1 MKTYKNDEVLNCIKN
16 YRGEDI
22 TPDARAHRI
31 LYLFILTIAQNKGVG
46 FDYSVLDGYKQY
58 IDIFKEVERILFDL
72 LDKYPNINVS
82 NDSSGLSKVFEKL
95 CVYVQRYGL

>member
-1 MKTYKNDEVLNCIKN
+1 MNCIKN
-16 YRGEDI
+16 YRGEGI

-58 IDIFKEVERILFDL
+58 IDIFKEVERILFGL

-82 NDSSGLSKVFEKL
+82 NDFIGLSKVLERR
-95 CVYVQRYGL
+95 CVYGER